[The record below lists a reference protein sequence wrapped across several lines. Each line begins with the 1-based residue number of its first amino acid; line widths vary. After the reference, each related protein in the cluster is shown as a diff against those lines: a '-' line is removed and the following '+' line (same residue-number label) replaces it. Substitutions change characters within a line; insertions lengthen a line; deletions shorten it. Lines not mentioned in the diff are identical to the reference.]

1 MTTSLFTQ
9 IKSQITA
16 RQAAERYGVAV
27 NRSGMACC
35 VFHDD
40 RHPSMKVDERFY
52 CFSCHA
58 TGDVIDF
65 TAKLFGLSLYEAAK
79 KLAADFGLRPLPPGQ
94 SAVLPK
100 ISPALSQRKETMEA
114 LRVLTDYE
122 QLLKQWKEEFAP
134 AAPDA
139 EVWDQRFCQAVRH
152 LPLVS
157 HAVDCLFSPD
167 PNERK
172 GMMDSLKSAGVLP
185 KVEAFLRNH
194 SEGFVT
200 RNAAT
205 AREPDST
212 RQPQA
217 PAERAMEVEAERAT
231 QENHEEVTH
240 HTKTNDPAA

>member
-1 MTTSLFTQ
+1 MNSYFTQ

-35 VFHDD
+35 IFHDD

-65 TAKLFGLSLYEAAK
+65 TARLFDLSPLEAAK
-79 KLAADFGLRPLPPGQ
+79 KLAADFGLRPLPPAQ
-94 SAVLPK
+94 SASLPK
-100 ISPALSQRKETMEA
+100 ISPVLSQRKETMEA

-122 QLLKQWKEEFAP
+122 QLLKKWKEDFAP

-139 EVWDQRFCQAVRH
+139 EAWDQRFCQAVRR

-157 HAVDCLFSPD
+157 HAVDSLLSPD

-172 GMMDSLKSAGVLP
+172 AMMDSLKSAGVL
-185 KVEAFLRNH
+185 
-194 SEGFVT
+194 
-200 RNAAT
+200 
-205 AREPDST
+205 
-212 RQPQA
+212 QQ
-217 PAERAMEVEAERAT
+217 METILKAY
-231 QENHEEVTH
+231 HEEVTCH
-240 HTKTNDPAA
+240 AQANGRAA